1 MINRVTLLGRIG
13 KKEFKQT
20 RTGSPLCHLSIA
32 TEEKYIDSTGN
43 QKKDTTWH
51 NVSFFSKLAEVAE
64 KYTLVGDLVY
74 IEGKISNRKIVDD
87 NGVTRMVH
95 SVIGNLI
102 QFLPRGSK
110 DNASKGGQP
119 PLDESHTP
127 VDEWDTQEI
136 PF

>member
-32 TEEKYIDSTGN
+32 TEEKYMDSIGS
-43 QKKDTTWH
+43 QKKVTTWH
-51 NVSFFSKLAEVAE
+51 NVSFFSKLAEVAD

-74 IEGKISNRKIVDD
+74 IEGKISNRKVVDD
-87 NGVTRMVH
+87 NGVNRMVH
-95 SVIGNLI
+95 SVIGEKI
-102 QFLPRGSK
+102 QFLPRASK
-110 DNASKGGQP
+110 DGSPKHDET
-119 PLDESHTP
+119 PLGESHMP
-127 VDEWDTQEI
+127 VDEWDTQEV